1 MATATQPLT
10 HCPTCGVKLHRTDL
24 SLCAYCAA
32 PLRMGAASA
41 PADDETAKLL
51 KKIEAH
57 PLYAAALTW
66 SPIDPLVERKAA
78 RLHAWGMA
86 TLVVLALSLVVAAL
100 FFEGPFLGRPP
111 VLGSV
116 VLAAIAIFLFAG
128 AVTLRGNSKHQPM
141 LRRPARVLD
150 RKSRTELSEKVGAT
164 TYYFQLRF
172 SDGSEGEFK
181 LTGRGVM
188 YEPPTVGASGVA
200 YTRGETLLEFKRF

>member
-1 MATATQPLT
+1 MATATEPLT

-32 PLRMGAASA
+32 PLRMGGSAA

-66 SPIDPLVERKAA
+66 SPIDPIVERKAQK
-78 RLHAWGMA
+78 LHAWGSVTIVA
-86 TLVVLALSLVVAAL
+86 LLASLAIAAL
-100 FFEGPFLGRPP
+100 FFEGSFLGRPP

-128 AVTLRGNSKHQPM
+128 AVTMRGNAKHQPM

-150 RKSRTELSEKVGAT
+150 RRSRTEYSDNVGAT

-172 SDGSEGEFK
+172 HDGSEGEFK

-200 YTRGETLLEFKRF
+200 YTRGDTLLEFKRL

>member
-1 MATATQPLT
+1 MATAAQPLT

-32 PLRMGAASA
+32 PLRIGANAA
-41 PADDETAKLL
+41 PADDETARLL

-66 SPIDPLVERKAA
+66 SPIDPIVERKAE
-78 RLHAWGMA
+78 RLHSYGVV
-86 TLVVLALSLVVAAL
+86 TLVLLAVSVVFAAL
-100 FFEGPFLGRPP
+100 FFHGPFLARPP

-116 VLAAIAIFLFAG
+116 VLAAIAIFLFGG
-128 AVTLRGNSKHQPM
+128 AATIRGNSKHEPM

-150 RKSRTELSEKVGAT
+150 RRSKTEVSDKVGAT
-164 TYYFQLRF
+164 TYIFQLRF
-172 SDGSEGEFK
+172 GDGSEGEFQ
-181 LTGRGVM
+181 LVGRGVM

-200 YTRGETLLEFKRF
+200 YTRGETLLEFKRL

>member
-1 MATATQPLT
+1 MSTATQPLT

-32 PLRMGAASA
+32 PLRMGAAAA
-41 PADDETAKLL
+41 PPDDETAKLL
-51 KKIEAH
+51 KKIESH
-57 PLYAAALTW
+57 PLYPAALTW

-78 RLHAWGMA
+78 RLHAWGMF
-86 TLVVLALSLVVAAL
+86 TLIVLTFSVVVAAQ

-116 VLAAIAIFLFAG
+116 VLSAIAIFLFAG
-128 AVTLRGNSKHQPM
+128 AVTIRGNAKHQPM
-141 LRRPARVLD
+141 LRRAARVLD
-150 RKSRTELSEKVGAT
+150 RKSRTEYSDKVGAT

-172 SDGSEGEFK
+172 PDGSEGEFK

-200 YTRGETLLEFKRF
+200 YTRGDTLLEFKRL

>member
-1 MATATQPLT
+1 MTTATQPLT

-32 PLRMGAASA
+32 PLRMGAAAA
-41 PADDETAKLL
+41 PPDDETAKLL
-51 KKIEAH
+51 ERIASH
-57 PLYAAALTW
+57 PLFAAALTW

-78 RLHAWGMA
+78 RLHAWGTF
-86 TLVVLALSLVVAAL
+86 TLAALALSLLVAAA

-116 VLAAIAIFLFAG
+116 VLCAIAIFLFAG
-128 AVTLRGNSKHQPM
+128 AVTMRGNAKHQEM

-150 RKSRTELSEKVGAT
+150 RRSRTESSEKVGAT

-172 SDGSEGEFK
+172 GDGSEGEFR

-200 YTRGETLLEFKRF
+200 YTRGDTLLEFKRL

>member
-32 PLRMGAASA
+32 PLRMGASA
-41 PADDETAKLL
+41 APPDDETAKLL

-66 SPIDPLVERKAA
+66 SPIDPLVEKRALK
-78 RLHAWGMA
+78 LHSLGML
-86 TLVVLALSLVVAAL
+86 TLVVLGLSLAVAAL
-100 FFEGPFLGRPP
+100 FFDGPFLGRPP

-141 LRRPARVLD
+141 LRRSARVLD
-150 RKSRTELSEKVGAT
+150 RKSRTEVSDKVGAT
-164 TYYFQLRF
+164 TYLFQLRF
-172 SDGSEGEFK
+172 ADGSEGEFK

-200 YTRGETLLEFKRF
+200 YTRGDTLLEFKRL